1 MVWTFRRLNFR
12 IYRLEKFGD
21 LEEEKILLINCL
33 LLKVCIYLFEDEKNM
48 GWIKRWVDWV
58 VSYFYNFGEIIIYI

>member
-1 MVWTFRRLNFR
+1 MVWTFRRSNFR
-12 IYRLEKFGD
+12 THRLEKFGD

-33 LLKVCIYLFEDEKNM
+33 LSKVCIYLPEDEKNM

-58 VSYFYNFGEIIIYI
+58 ASHPHNFGETTIYT